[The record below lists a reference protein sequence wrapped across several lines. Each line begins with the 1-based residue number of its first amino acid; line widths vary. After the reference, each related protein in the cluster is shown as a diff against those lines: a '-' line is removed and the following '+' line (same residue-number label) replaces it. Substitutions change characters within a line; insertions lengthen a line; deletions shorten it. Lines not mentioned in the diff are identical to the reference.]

1 MLDIIKWDRTQED
14 PRALSAQGVEVW
26 APIPEDTDY
35 WVSNMGRVVS
45 YKYGREKLLNGS
57 RCADGRRTV
66 TLSSQ
71 KSRFIYHFVLL
82 AFEGPA
88 CVPDQTDAR
97 HLNCDHTD
105 NRLCNL
111 KWGTRQENM
120 QDTIRHRHAGGQ
132 RVVVPEARE
141 TTRSWYQGLTTN
153 TALVETGIELYAQ
166 KKLQRADLAKLWQC
180 SLDVVGNILSGSTRK
195 EAQRPEG
202 FDEIDRKRGEAHRD
216 AVCTDAQILEA
227 LDLYVKNHWSCKQF
241 ATHLGMKPG
250 TADAILIGRNRAYL
264 KKPEGF
270 LYPWPDARTMNKRQ
284 GADHGCAKL
293 TEDKVREA
301 LQKIVAGE
309 FPSVRAVQS
318 FLGLAK
324 GPTYTLLNGD
334 SWAHIPRP
342 EGFDAAVKKMQRTIL
357 SPETQEA
364 IMADLRAGMS
374 RKDVQEKYDL
384 SQDKSYFYTSKLKAE
399 AKAKAEAEANA
410 AKDASTP

>member
-1 MLDIIKWDRTQED
+1 MQWTWWD
-14 PRALSAQGVEVW
+14 GVIDARVLAREGKEVW
-26 APIPEDTDY
+26 AYVPEDYDY
-35 WVSNMGRVVS
+35 AVSNLGRVASLKHGLRKVLSGTVMESGRLTVS
-45 YKYGREKLLNGS
+45 LSGKGTRLVYQLVVR
-57 RCADGRRTV
+57 AFDGPPPSEV
-66 TLSSQ
+66 
-71 KSRFIYHFVLL
+71 H
-82 AFEGPA
+82 
-88 CVPDQTDAR
+88 TDVR
-97 HLNCDHTD
+97 HLNCDRTD
-105 NRLCNL
+105 NRLSNL
-111 KWGTRQENM
+111 CWGTRQENM
-120 QDTIRHRHAGGQ
+120 KDTADHRRQGGVRKQ
-132 RVVVPEARE
+132 VDVEA
-141 TTRSWYQGLTTN
+141 TRTRKWYQGLTSN
-153 TALVETGIELYAQ
+153 TDLVRAGLALYHQ
-166 KKLQRADLAKLWQC
+166 KKVQRADLAVMWQC
-180 SLDVVGNILSGSTRK
+180 SLDTVSNILSGST
-195 EAQRPEG
+195 QSDVPRPEG
-202 FDEIDRKRGEAHRD
+202 FQQVARNRGEAHRD

-309 FPSVRAVQS
+309 FTSVRAVQS

-384 SQDKSYFYTSKLKAE
+384 SQDKSYFYTSKLKAKAE
-399 AKAKAEAEANA
+399 AKAAAEAAPKA
-410 AKDASTP
+410 DGP